1 MYDLY
6 SMEYVLESPNNGSN
20 SVLQCVQNLTNI
32 PGGEKVVC
40 LEHYVGKTQHVFS

>member
-32 PGGEKVVC
+32 PRNKGIVC
-40 LEHYVGKTQHVFS
+40 MFDANYSSIH